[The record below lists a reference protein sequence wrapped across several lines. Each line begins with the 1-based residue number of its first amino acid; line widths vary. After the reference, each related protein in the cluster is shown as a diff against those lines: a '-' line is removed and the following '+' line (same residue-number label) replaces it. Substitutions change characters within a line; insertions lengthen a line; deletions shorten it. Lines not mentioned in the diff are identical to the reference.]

1 MKAYPISID
10 VEDVQRIAFSPRAVE
25 YERRML
31 PLCAEHTIVRVD
43 RAEPSKNIVRGFR
56 AYQTLLDRHPELHG
70 RVTFLAFLVPSRT
83 HIRQYERYMEE
94 IDAIIKNI
102 NDNFGTDD
110 WRPVQVFREN
120 NYTQAIAGMRLY
132 DTLMVNPV
140 ADGMSLIA
148 KEGPVINSKHGIL
161 LLSESSGAYE
171 QLKDGA
177 LTVAPADLEGTAE
190 ALYQAITMPAEERE
204 RRSAVLTEAIH
215 RENSTQWLL
224 SQLRDIADVEH

>member
-1 MKAYPISID
+1 M
-10 VEDVQRIAFSPRAVE
+10 
-25 YERRML
+25 
-31 PLCAEHTIVRVD
+31 
-43 RAEPSKNIVRGFR
+43 
-56 AYQTLLDRHPELHG
+56 
-70 RVTFLAFLVPSRT
+70 TFLAFLVPSRT

-94 IDAIIKNI
+94 VDAIIRNI
-102 NDNFGTDD
+102 NDKFGTGD
-110 WRPVQVFREN
+110 WQPVQVFREN

-177 LTVAPADLEGTAE
+177 LTVAPTDLEGTAE
-190 ALYQAITMPAEERE
+190 ALYRAITMPAEERE
-204 RRSAVLTEAIH
+204 RRSAVLTEAID

-224 SQLRDIADVEH
+224 SQLRDIADAEH